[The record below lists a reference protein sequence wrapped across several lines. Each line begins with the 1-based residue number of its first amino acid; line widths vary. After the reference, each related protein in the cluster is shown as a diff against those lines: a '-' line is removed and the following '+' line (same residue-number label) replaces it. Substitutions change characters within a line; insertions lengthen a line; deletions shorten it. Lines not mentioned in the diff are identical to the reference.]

1 MSLKKYITESERA
14 TAFPVTGDV
23 LRVVVNEYSE
33 NEIAIDFPVVEHTE
47 DSIVFESDE
56 YAYGI
61 LEGCNYVGD
70 STDGKIDPPSEKEL
84 DEGMGSKCCKYCGDE
99 IYKPTT
105 DCGYDS
111 QDPDGENWEI
121 IDIDGDGDADI
132 AISNEGYRSITNEGT
147 LMERIKDGKIYC
159 PEACCGTKVM
169 DCTCGAKCPHCNCK
183 QIQKLAGEIKMFE
196 DQATLYKRMGVP
208 SSAEYYT
215 RKLTEAVEQT
225 QRLIEDVEDV
235 EAMIT
240 RRIMNHPEF
249 SDMVREYGIEQ
260 ITQAIA
266 DTAEFHGDDDDEI
279 GSSDVSAMVN
289 DTIKSL
295 RRMIEGD
302 GPDEDTINESPRD
315 LKPGDSVMTKD
326 RGMLKIKYIYTKE
339 KDRYDALVL
348 FDPEN
353 YKPKVSG
360 GDFQYHT
367 YKLGD
372 PGSDLEYN
380 KEDDSD
386 LLDPEIVA
394 KFRSATMAPGG
405 AGKVVKQLYAKVYQ
419 SIEKNG
425 YLVREYLDDNAPM
438 FSQMFE
444 KYEDLDSLV
453 KALDDDTLEKL
464 ADELESVADEL
475 KIQSRA
481 YVGGWIMPKT
491 LITQGDGPDEEQRD
505 RTKMDEAEYQGRKVK
520 LGKPMQGDVKKF
532 KVYVKDPK
540 TGNVKKV
547 NFGHGGSS
555 VKGKAMSIK
564 KNNPAARKS
573 FRARHN
579 CDNPGPRTKAR
590 YWSCRKW

>member
-23 LRVVVNEYSE
+23 LEVVIREDFDD
-33 NEIAIDFPVVEHTE
+33 EIAIDFPVVEHTD

-56 YAYGI
+56 YAYDI
-61 LEGCNYVGD
+61 LEGCNFVGD
-70 STDGKIDPPSEKEL
+70 STDGKIDPPSEDL
-84 DEGMGSKCCKYCGDE
+84 DEGMGQKCCCKYCGDE
-99 IYKPTT
+99 LYGEPKTN
-105 DCGYDS
+105 CSYDINNPD
-111 QDPDGENWEI
+111 QDNWI
-121 IDIDGDGDADI
+121 MVDIDKDGAADI

-225 QRLIEDVEDV
+225 QRLIEGVEEV

-260 ITQAIA
+260 ITQAIS

-279 GSSDVSAMVN
+279 GSSDISAMVN

-295 RRMIEGD
+295 KRVIEGED
-302 GPDEDTINESPRD
+302 YHYSTGERVKKKDE
-315 LKPGDSVMTKD
+315 
-326 RGMLKIKYIYTKE
+326 
-339 KDRYDALVL
+339 
-348 FDPEN
+348 
-353 YKPKVSG
+353 
-360 GDFQYHT
+360 
-367 YKLGD
+367 
-372 PGSDLEYN
+372 
-380 KEDDSD
+380 
-386 LLDPEIVA
+386 
-394 KFRSATMAPGG
+394 
-405 AGKVVKQLYAKVYQ
+405 
-419 SIEKNG
+419 
-425 YLVREYLDDNAPM
+425 
-438 FSQMFE
+438 
-444 KYEDLDSLV
+444 
-453 KALDDDTLEKL
+453 
-464 ADELESVADEL
+464 
-475 KIQSRA
+475 
-481 YVGGWIMPKT
+481 
-491 LITQGDGPDEEQRD
+491 DGPDEEQRD
-505 RTKMDEAEYQGRKVK
+505 RTRAEKMDEAEYQGRTVK
-520 LGKPMQGDVKKF
+520 LNKPMQGDVKKF

-555 VKGKAMSIK
+555 VKGKAMKIR
-564 KNNPAARKS
+564 KNNPKARKS

-579 CDNPGPRTKAR
+579 CDNPGPKTKAR

>member
-1 MSLKKYITESERA
+1 MTLKKYITESERA
-14 TAFPVTGDV
+14 VAFPVTGDV
-23 LRVVVNEYSE
+23 LEVVVREDFDD
-33 NEIAIDFPVVEHTE
+33 EIAISFPVVEHTD

-196 DQATLYKRMGVP
+196 EQALLHKRLG
-208 SSAEYYT
+208 AADTAKYYT
-215 RKLTEAVEQT
+215 RKLDEAVEQT
-225 QRLIEDVEDV
+225 HRLIEDVEEV

-302 GPDEDTINESPRD
+302 GPDE
-315 LKPGDSVMTKD
+315 
-326 RGMLKIKYIYTKE
+326 
-339 KDRYDALVL
+339 
-348 FDPEN
+348 
-353 YKPKVSG
+353 
-360 GDFQYHT
+360 
-367 YKLGD
+367 
-372 PGSDLEYN
+372 
-380 KEDDSD
+380 
-386 LLDPEIVA
+386 
-394 KFRSATMAPGG
+394 
-405 AGKVVKQLYAKVYQ
+405 
-419 SIEKNG
+419 
-425 YLVREYLDDNAPM
+425 
-438 FSQMFE
+438 
-444 KYEDLDSLV
+444 
-453 KALDDDTLEKL
+453 
-464 ADELESVADEL
+464 
-475 KIQSRA
+475 
-481 YVGGWIMPKT
+481 
-491 LITQGDGPDEEQRD
+491 EQRD
-505 RTKMDEAEYQGRKVK
+505 RTRAEKMDEAEYQGRSVK
-520 LGKPMQGDVKKF
+520 LNKPMQGDVKKF

-555 VKGKAMSIK
+555 VKGKAMKIR

-579 CDNPGPRTKAR
+579 CDNPGPKTKAR

>member
-1 MSLKKYITESERA
+1 
-14 TAFPVTGDV
+14 
-23 LRVVVNEYSE
+23 
-33 NEIAIDFPVVEHTE
+33 
-47 DSIVFESDE
+47 
-56 YAYGI
+56 
-61 LEGCNYVGD
+61 
-70 STDGKIDPPSEKEL
+70 
-84 DEGMGSKCCKYCGDE
+84 
-99 IYKPTT
+99 
-105 DCGYDS
+105 
-111 QDPDGENWEI
+111 
-121 IDIDGDGDADI
+121 
-132 AISNEGYRSITNEGT
+132 
-147 LMERIKDGKIYC
+147 
-159 PEACCGTKVM
+159 
-169 DCTCGAKCPHCNCK
+169 
-183 QIQKLAGEIKMFE
+183 
-196 DQATLYKRMGVP
+196 
-208 SSAEYYT
+208 
-215 RKLTEAVEQT
+215 
-225 QRLIEDVEDV
+225 
-235 EAMIT
+235 
-240 RRIMNHPEF
+240 
-249 SDMVREYGIEQ
+249 
-260 ITQAIA
+260 
-266 DTAEFHGDDDDEI
+266 
-279 GSSDVSAMVN
+279 MVN

-464 ADELESVADEL
+464 VDELESVADEL

-481 YVGGWIMPKT
+481 YVGGWARS
-491 LITQGDGPDEEQRD
+491 DGPDEEQRD
-505 RTKMDEAEYQGRKVK
+505 RTKIPEAEYQGREVK

-540 TGNVKKV
+540 TGNIKKV
-547 NFGHGGSS
+547 NFGDPN
-555 VKGKAMSIK
+555 MEIRRD
-564 KNNPAARKS
+564 NPAAKKS

-579 CDNPGPRTKAR
+579 CSDKKDRTKAG
-590 YWSCRKW
+590 YWSCRMWSSKPVSKIV

>member
-33 NEIAIDFPVVEHTE
+33 NEIAIDFPVVEHT
-47 DSIVFESDE
+47 DNSIVFESDE

-70 STDGKIDPPSEKEL
+70 STDGKIDPPSEEEL

-295 RRMIEGD
+295 KRMIE
-302 GPDEDTINESPRD
+302 
-315 LKPGDSVMTKD
+315 
-326 RGMLKIKYIYTKE
+326 
-339 KDRYDALVL
+339 
-348 FDPEN
+348 
-353 YKPKVSG
+353 
-360 GDFQYHT
+360 
-367 YKLGD
+367 
-372 PGSDLEYN
+372 
-380 KEDDSD
+380 
-386 LLDPEIVA
+386 
-394 KFRSATMAPGG
+394 
-405 AGKVVKQLYAKVYQ
+405 
-419 SIEKNG
+419 
-425 YLVREYLDDNAPM
+425 
-438 FSQMFE
+438 
-444 KYEDLDSLV
+444 
-453 KALDDDTLEKL
+453 
-464 ADELESVADEL
+464 
-475 KIQSRA
+475 
-481 YVGGWIMPKT
+481 
-491 LITQGDGPDEEQRD
+491 GDGPDEEQRD
-505 RTKMDEAEYQGRKVK
+505 RTRAEKMDEAEYQGRKVK

-555 VKGKAMSIK
+555 VKGKAMKIR
-564 KNNPAARKS
+564 KNNPKARKS